1 MKMKIIFEEGS
12 DDIGKGWSST
22 HEFLDVEY
30 AEDALYAF
38 GRATKEIFNWDGLE
52 ARQEYNHHVT
62 GERMINKFN
71 SEF

>member
-1 MKMKIIFEEGS
+1 MKMKIIFEES
-12 DDIGKGWSST
+12 TDDIGKGWSSIFEMSEIET
-22 HEFLDVEY
+22 

-52 ARQEYNHHVT
+52 ATQRYNHHTT
-62 GERMINKFN
+62 GERMVNKFN